1 MAASPCAV
9 FTKAARIFASRLS
22 FRLPPLTAVLIS
34 AALPALARLTLRL
47 FTQGVSLQVARE
59 EAPSLL

>member
-34 AALPALARLTLRL
+34 AALPALA
-47 FTQGVSLQVARE
+47 
-59 EAPSLL
+59 

>member
-1 MAASPCAV
+1 M
-9 FTKAARIFASRLS
+9 FASRLS

-34 AALPALARLTLRL
+34 AALPALAKLTLRL

-59 EAPSLL
+59 EAPILL

>member
-34 AALPALARLTLRL
+34 AALPALARLTVRL
-47 FTQGVSLQVARE
+47 LIHCLSLTLFSA
-59 EAPSLL
+59 EAPILS